1 MDKNLGSRNSTIE
14 YPTGLWTGLEESS
27 LINYLRFII
36 LFICIIF
43 KKLYDLF
50 KKSSDQLKVSVSRRK
65 KKKKSVNSLSLPCS
79 GLEQISFKSVWRYLF
94 PKSLKDLNHGPTF
107 LTLPKEFAYPLK

>member
-50 KKSSDQLKVSVSRRK
+50 KKSSDQLKVSVSRRNK
-65 KKKKSVNSLSLPCS
+65 KKKC
-79 GLEQISFKSVWRYLF
+79 E
-94 PKSLKDLNHGPTF
+94 
-107 LTLPKEFAYPLK
+107 

>member
-14 YPTGLWTGLEESS
+14 YPTGLWIGLEESS

-65 KKKKSVNSLSLPCS
+65 KKKKC
-79 GLEQISFKSVWRYLF
+79 E
-94 PKSLKDLNHGPTF
+94 
-107 LTLPKEFAYPLK
+107 